1 MEGDA
6 MKQTSKRLMMLGL
19 ITSFGL
25 GLVLV
30 GCGQNRAQQGS
41 AGDVPAQVEQS
52 IPAPSAEPDAGS
64 EQRRREAE
72 LSRRAREIA
81 GKEEALDRRMRELEQ
96 RVETVEQRETELTV
110 REEPIEAEIAE
121 PVIEAVESRA
131 EPRVAWVT
139 LPAATPLEVEIT
151 ETLSSETSLVGDPVG
166 AVVVRDVI
174 REGRVVVPA
183 GSRVFG
189 TVTEV
194 VAQKKIGGQARL
206 ALDFD
211 RLETPSNQQL
221 TIRAFLDEEARSQKK
236 KDAAT
241 IGGSAA
247 GGALLGRI
255 LSDDNKTRGT
265 LLGAAVGAAV
275 GTVVASNNAAD
286 TVLIEAG
293 TVAELRLDTSVDV
306 AVNEIDDS
314 GPLALR

>member
-1 MEGDA
+1 
-6 MKQTSKRLMMLGL
+6 
-19 ITSFGL
+19 
-25 GLVLV
+25 
-30 GCGQNRAQQGS
+30 
-41 AGDVPAQVEQS
+41 
-52 IPAPSAEPDAGS
+52 
-64 EQRRREAE
+64 
-72 LSRRAREIA
+72 
-81 GKEEALDRRMRELEQ
+81 
-96 RVETVEQRETELTV
+96 
-110 REEPIEAEIAE
+110 
-121 PVIEAVESRA
+121 
-131 EPRVAWVT
+131 
-139 LPAATPLEVEIT
+139 
-151 ETLSSETSLVGDPVG
+151 
-166 AVVVRDVI
+166 VVRDVI